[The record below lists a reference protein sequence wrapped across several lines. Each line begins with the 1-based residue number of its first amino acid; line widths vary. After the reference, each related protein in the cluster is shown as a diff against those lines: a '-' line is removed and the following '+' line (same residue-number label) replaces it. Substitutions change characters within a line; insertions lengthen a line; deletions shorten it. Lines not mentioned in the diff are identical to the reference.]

1 MTTRKRGWSQAEDD
15 TLRQLWPNNPDT
27 TVMAAL
33 GRSQSNVHVRAKKL
47 GIKRSPEYLAAQIA
61 RASLRIRT
69 DPVMSQNIF
78 QPGFTPWNAGIK
90 GYQPGGRSAETRFKP
105 GDKPA
110 STLPIGAHRIV
121 NNKPSGPQLER
132 KMTETPGPNHK
143 RWVPV
148 ARLVWEAAHGPVPPG
163 HIVVFKNP
171 SLRTVVLEQI
181 TLDKLD
187 CITRAEHA
195 KRNHPRNKCP
205 ELGALIQLKGCITRQ
220 VKRIT
225 KAAAE
230 QAAAQQATT

>member
-1 MTTRKRGWSQAEDD
+1 MSTRKRGWSQAEDD

-27 TVMAAL
+27 VVMAAL
-33 GRSQSNVHVRAKKL
+33 GRSQSNVHVRAKRL
-47 GIKRSPEYLAAQIA
+47 GIKRSPEYLELAKERAAQ
-61 RASLRIRT
+61 RIKT
-69 DPVMSQNIF
+69 DPVMSARVF
-78 QPGFTPWNAGIK
+78 KPGCATWNSGMK

-121 NNKPSGPQLER
+121 ISKHGGAHLER
-132 KMTETPGPNHK
+132 KMSDTLGHSHK

-148 ARLVWEAAHGPVPPG
+148 ARLVWQDAHGPVPPG
-163 HIVVFKNP
+163 HIVVFKTP

-220 VKRIT
+220 VKRIN

-230 QAAAQQATT
+230 QAASHQATP

>member
-1 MTTRKRGWSQAEDD
+1 MSTRKRGWSQSEDD

-33 GRSQSNVHVRAKKL
+33 GRSQSNVHVRAKRL
-47 GIKRSPEYLAAQIA
+47 GLKRSPEFLADQKA
-61 RASLRIRT
+61 RAMHRIYT
-69 DPVMSQNIF
+69 DPVMSARIF
-78 QPGFTPWNAGIK
+78 KPGLAPWNAGLK
-90 GYQPGGRSAETRFKP
+90 GYQPGGRSAETRFRP
-105 GDKPA
+105 GNKPA

-121 NNKPSGPQLER
+121 SNKQSGPQLER
-132 KMTETPGPNHK
+132 KMTDTPGPSHK

-163 HIVVFKNP
+163 HIVVFKTP

-195 KRNHPRNKCP
+195 KRNHPREKCP
-205 ELGALIQLKGCITRQ
+205 ELGELIQLKGAITRQ
-220 VKRIT
+220 VNRIT

-230 QAAAQQATT
+230 QAAAAQATT